1 MYSLLPLMLSSSE
14 AEEEVEHIKEHSGPD
29 DDLEFLNPMQNTALP
44 FNKYAWLTT
53 HNSHAIFGSPPEAGS
68 PIITFFNQEDSVTA
82 QLNVSFRTHVL
93 HHWGLFPQGSKK
105 SQCDYKKVVIKSAL
119 KSR

>member
-1 MYSLLPLMLSSSE
+1 MLPSSE
-14 AEEEVEHIKEHSGPD
+14 PEEEVEYTKNHSGPG

-82 QLNVSFRTHVL
+82 QLNVSFLTIK
-93 HHWGLFPQGSKK
+93 KK
-105 SQCDYKKVVIKSAL
+105 SQDRSCTIGVCFPKGEKNSV
-119 KSR
+119 

>member
-1 MYSLLPLMLSSSE
+1 MYSLLPLMLPSSE
-14 AEEEVEHIKEHSGPD
+14 PEEEVEYTKNHSGPG

-82 QLNVSFRTHVL
+82 QLNVSFLTIK
-93 HHWGLFPQGSKK
+93 KK
-105 SQCDYKKVVIKSAL
+105 SQDRSCTIGVCFPKGEKNSV
-119 KSR
+119 